1 MFLSDL
7 SETSSQFSER
17 FSEISEN
24 HSEAASKSR
33 HPMSSVVTAQDLTLE
48 IGELCVPGGNWKSQI
63 SAVYNGLTDEK
74 FPLRLK
80 GLRWNR
86 VKAWFYGEAR
96 QAQYHEVLALQE
108 LRAIEEAKR
117 AKLKLAATANLL
129 AAHLAAAG
137 APLDS
142 NQMRALG
149 RLAGSLDL
157 SGIAGAAE

>member
-1 MFLSDL
+1 MFFSDL

-17 FSEISEN
+17 FSELSEKR
-24 HSEAASKSR
+24 SEAVIQGGR
-33 HPMSSVVTAQDLTLE
+33 QMSSVATAQDLTLK
-48 IGELCVPGGNWKSQI
+48 IGELVAPGGNWKSQI

-80 GLRWNR
+80 ELRWNR
-86 VKAWFYGEAR
+86 VKSWFYGDAR

-108 LRAIEEAKR
+108 LHAIEEAKR

-142 NQMRALG
+142 NQMLALG

-157 SGIAGAAE
+157 SGTAGAAQ